1 MRRNPSLLVL
11 VLAFCFL
18 VPGLATAESN
28 ESDHAADVE
37 AVRAAVLDYVEGVY
51 NVEPER
57 IERSVHP
64 DLAKLGWG
72 RTRDGEYREY
82 PMTQP
87 QLVEL
92 AKNYNKDG
100 RIPDDAPKKIEIYE
114 VLDKTA
120 SIKLTAS
127 WGIDY
132 MHLAKLDGKWLIMNV
147 LWQSHPPKEGE

>member
-1 MRRNPSLLVL
+1 MNRALVLSALLV
-11 VLAFCFL
+11 VLAA
-18 VPGLATAESN
+18 VPFARAA
-28 ESDHAADVE
+28 HHHQADVE

-51 NVEPER
+51 EVAPER

-64 DLAKLGWG
+64 KLAKLGWG
-72 RTRDGEYREY
+72 RDREGRYNEY

-92 AKNYNKDG
+92 ARSYNREG
-100 RIPDDAPKKIEIYE
+100 RIPEDAPKTVEIYE

-120 SIKLTAS
+120 SIKLTAE

-132 MHLAKLDGKWLIMNV
+132 MHLAKIDGRWWIMNV
-147 LWQSHPPKEGE
+147 LWQSHPPGE